1 VKGLLDTSVFVAR
14 EQERPLGAL
23 PEDNAVSVITVGELR
38 LGVLMSDDPDDRARR
53 LATVTDVER
62 EFEVIPI
69 DERVVR
75 EFARLVAAA
84 RRAGRRPATTDA
96 LIAATAA
103 AHGLTIYTQNAGFRL
118 FASIDVVIV

>member
-1 VKGLLDTSVFVAR
+1 MDTSVFVAR
-14 EQERPLGAL
+14 GQLRALGAL

-103 AHGLTIYTQNAGFRL
+103 AHGLTIYTQDAGFRL
-118 FASIDVVIV
+118 WGSLDVVIV

>member
-1 VKGLLDTSVFVAR
+1 MDTSIFVAR
-14 EQERPLGAL
+14 EQQRALAAL

-84 RRAGRRPATTDA
+84 RRAGHRPATTDA

-103 AHGLTIYTQNAGFRL
+103 AHGLTIYTQDAGFRL
-118 FASIDVVIV
+118 YASLDVVVV